1 MYFYNNITIRTQL
14 NTMSLSTMKQ
24 LVHSSLSDMNLPE
37 YKCNRTKD
45 PLINRLV
52 NDLVRKPLGR
62 RSLLQE
68 KKVGPQQRQI
78 NNFFN
83 NHPNT
88 NFDQEKA
95 MRRYFC
101 GESGEKYFNLWN
113 KCRLMLNKL
122 NAADDTFA
130 IVMVVLAVN
139 THINVKSAEIQELV
153 VNAIEANKVV
163 ANAENDVAKAYIA
176 KEKVSDDTKAEAE
189 VLLNEKKATLKEKV
203 VELRDTVM
211 KVKTI
216 NVAAK
221 AA

>member
-1 MYFYNNITIRTQL
+1 MI
-14 NTMSLSTMKQ
+14 
-24 LVHSSLSDMNLPE
+24 
-37 YKCNRTKD
+37 
-45 PLINRLV
+45 
-52 NDLVRKPLGR
+52 
-62 RSLLQE
+62 
-68 KKVGPQQRQI
+68 
-78 NNFFN
+78 
-83 NHPNT
+83 
-88 NFDQEKA
+88 
-95 MRRYFC
+95 
-101 GESGEKYFNLWN
+101 
-113 KCRLMLNKL
+113 NKL

-139 THINVKSAEIQELV
+139 MHMNVKSAEIQELV

-163 ANAENDVAKAYIA
+163 ANAEHDVAKAYIP